1 MLGWALLTLVF
12 AVADN
17 QLNGFHSGPFVT
29 AILTNI
35 YLAKFFHWETGYFN
49 TLGGFPIE
57 KLSYINDKNGRGKA
71 NNNISM

>member
-17 QLNGFHSGPFVT
+17 QINGFHSGPFVT

-49 TLGGFPIE
+49 TLGRFPIE
-57 KLSYINDKNGRGKA
+57 KILCSYIFKLNLHFLKL
-71 NNNISM
+71 